1 MPPLLLYS
9 GTSNGYSTSCACT
22 APSYCRHRPCT
33 THCDLPLLPTA
44 CAPQTPPFARCN
56 RQASPPPLQAPL
68 PSHMLTSSATT
79 SWPRLSLPGPTTD
92 HNEGVTCAWLLYK
105 VLPIKLAAW
114 ISWYFALGRVILPVS
129 QNVKGHALHGAEEND
144 INTRSIRRCALG
156 MARARLLRRYALKVS
171 SVACAS

>member
-1 MPPLLLYS
+1 LSAVP
-9 GTSNGYSTSCACT
+9 NGYSTSCACT

-44 CAPQTPPFARCN
+44 CAPQTPPLARCN
-56 RQASPPPLQAPL
+56 RQASPPPLRAPL

-92 HNEGVTCAWLLYK
+92 HNEGATCAWLLYK

-114 ISWYFALGRVILPVS
+114 LSWYCALGRVMLPVS

-171 SVACAS
+171 SGACAS